1 MFEVRARPSELKG
14 PSGKFLRERLKDDVS
29 NALALDEVAMR
40 RVEIIGGS
48 KVEPADVERLVA
60 TDGVNRELVM
70 VFSDTISWSHELM
83 RSLPLMPQDT
93 DAEKQK
99 AIAAVLLA
107 RVIEVVEAGF
117 LLASRGACVETA
129 TMFRVFLDAYF
140 VLANFCS
147 NTGFLSTY
155 FRSDEAERLKL
166 MRAASKRES
175 DMFSEIREYASL
187 ELQSE
192 LDARIKAE
200 KIQAFNSFAYAENV
214 GCGHIY
220 DSMYR
225 ISSAA
230 VHSTPRALEKLVEVD
245 NEGRITHILL
255 QAHGDSA
262 NRVLYDLH
270 HFFCKALEGI
280 CDLFKKDRAH
290 VEEFGARGAKAV
302 GDGSNRP

>member
-1 MFEVRARPSELKG
+1 MP
-14 PSGKFLRERLKDDVS
+14 
-29 NALALDEVAMR
+29 NMALNEEAMR
-40 RVEIIGGS
+40 PVQIIGGS
-48 KVEPADVERLVA
+48 KLDPADVERLA
-60 TDGVNRELVM
+60 AMDGVNRELVM
-70 VFSDTISWSHELM
+70 TFSEAISWAHELM
-83 RSLPLMPQDT
+83 RSLPLMPQGT

-99 AIAAVLLA
+99 VIAAVLLA
-107 RVIEVVEAGF
+107 RVIEVAEAGF
-117 LLASRGACVETA
+117 LLASRGACVDTA

-140 VLANFCS
+140 VLANVCS
-147 NTGFLSTY
+147 DAGFLSTY

-200 KIQAFNSFAYAENV
+200 KLQAFNSFAYAENV
-214 GCGHIY
+214 GCGNIY

-230 VHSTPRALEKLVEVD
+230 VHSSPRALEKFVEVD
-245 NEGRITHILL
+245 NEGRITHIFL
-255 QAHGDSA
+255 QAPGVSA
-262 NRVLYDLH
+262 NRLLYDLH

-280 CDLFKKDRAH
+280 CELFGKDRAH
-290 VEEFGARGAKAV
+290 VEELVSRGARAV
-302 GDGSNRP
+302 GDEP